1 MPVSKTPVGW
11 LGLAGFL
18 CVLHSPLIVSAG
30 TWVTN
35 TNAPGLVGVALV
47 LSDASILAQ
56 RGPGYSNWFRLS
68 PDSQGHYANGSWTAN
83 SGLNMANI
91 RQFFASDVL
100 PNGKVLVVGGE
111 YGAPGSGQKAELYD
125 PGANQWTPLNVPAG
139 LVTTNLFAPNGYNGG
154 FADAPS
160 IVLSDG
166 TVLIAP
172 IYPVI
177 TNGTVIYDPNANS
190 WSAGP
195 ATRGPLFITTN
206 GTVFSSLN
214 EVSWVKLPDDSILTI
229 DASQTTTER
238 YIPSLK
244 IWIKDRN
251 IPVAMYSSAAE
262 IGAALLLPDG
272 RALFLGG
279 TGNTLYYTPSGNTN
293 QGTWTVGPVIPGG
306 LVARDAPAAMMAN
319 GNVLCAFSPTTGD
332 SPIFFYEL
340 NPTNNVFTAETG
352 PTGTASYT
360 NDITDQTAML
370 ALPDGNILFTAAHNQ
385 TVYIYQPAGS
395 PVAAWKPAIAQTSYN
410 TDGSLHV
417 AGTQLNGLSQG
428 AAFGDDNQMDSNYP
442 LLRFTDGGGIV
453 YYGHTRNW
461 SSTSVQ
467 TGNQLVTTECDL
479 PANIFNGPGTYSI
492 QAVANGIASDPA
504 TFYGPVWVDF
514 GFNFPTMTGT
524 YALPYNTLALGISA
538 VTSGGTILIK
548 PGLSHETMTISKPMT
563 ISAVGGTAIIGQ

>member
-1 MPVSKTPVGW
+1 MPVSKAIIRW
-11 LGLAGFL
+11 LGLAWFF
-18 CVLHSPLIVSAG
+18 CVLYSPSIVSAG
-30 TWVTN
+30 TWVAN

-56 RGPGYSNWFRLS
+56 RGPGYNNWFRLS

-83 SGLNMANI
+83 SGLNMADI

-125 PGANQWTPLNVPAG
+125 PGANQWTPLSVPAG
-139 LVTTNLFAPNGYNGG
+139 LVSTNLFAPNGYNGG

-195 ATRGPLFITTN
+195 ASRGPVFVTTN

-214 EVSWVKLPDDSILTI
+214 EVSWVKLPD
-229 DASQTTTER
+229 
-238 YIPSLK
+238 
-244 IWIKDRN
+244 
-251 IPVAMYSSAAE
+251 
-262 IGAALLLPDG
+262 
-272 RALFLGG
+272 
-279 TGNTLYYTPSGNTN
+279 YTPSGNTN

-340 NPTNNVFTAETG
+340 NPTNNVFTAETS
-352 PTGTASYT
+352 PTGAASYT

-370 ALPDGNILFTAAHNQ
+370 ALPDGNILFTATHNQ

-395 PVAAWKPAIAQTSYN
+395 PAAAWKPAIAQTSYN

-479 PANIFNGPGTYSI
+479 PANIFNGPGTYSL

-514 GFNFPTMTGT
+514 GFSFPTMNGT
-524 YALPYNTLALGISA
+524 YALPYNTLAQGISA
-538 VTSGGTILIK
+538 MVSGGTILIK
-548 PGLSHETMTISKPMT
+548 PGLSHETMTINKSMT